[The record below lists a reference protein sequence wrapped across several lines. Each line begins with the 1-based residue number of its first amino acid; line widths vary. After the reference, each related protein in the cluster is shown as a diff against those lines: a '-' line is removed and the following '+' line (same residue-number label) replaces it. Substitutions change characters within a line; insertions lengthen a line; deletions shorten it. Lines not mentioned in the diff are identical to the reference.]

1 MCFSMDLYS
10 HSLWETAT
18 PRKEMNA
25 TMETMEKMTPV
36 TKKNFS
42 PFNHVL
48 QKSWRYIMC
57 VTRVHNAKT
66 PGEIHVQTHNE
77 QYEVQS
83 TY

>member
-1 MCFSMDLYS
+1 MTFTFFGTDLYS

-18 PRKEMNA
+18 QRKEMNA

-48 QKSWRYIMC
+48 QKS
-57 VTRVHNAKT
+57 
-66 PGEIHVQTHNE
+66 
-77 QYEVQS
+77 
-83 TY
+83 